1 MKGVFVG
8 TLLSNHSLSY
18 SIILL
23 ITLVLFIVIAIAF
36 VFIGLSY
43 ISISFFIYSSFLRI
57 HSLCLLNFDSNTICF
72 ASMIQT
78 IISICYPFLL
88 ISYQLLLF
96 YSFISLMYKKHTTFT
111 FPLHDS

>member
-8 TLLSNHSLSY
+8 ALLSNHSLSY

-43 ISISFFIYSSFLRI
+43 ISISFFIDSLFRHM
-57 HSLCLLNFDSNTICF
+57 HSLCLLILTPF
-72 ASMIQT
+72 ASL
-78 IISICYPFLL
+78 P
-88 ISYQLLLF
+88 
-96 YSFISLMYKKHTTFT
+96 
-111 FPLHDS
+111 